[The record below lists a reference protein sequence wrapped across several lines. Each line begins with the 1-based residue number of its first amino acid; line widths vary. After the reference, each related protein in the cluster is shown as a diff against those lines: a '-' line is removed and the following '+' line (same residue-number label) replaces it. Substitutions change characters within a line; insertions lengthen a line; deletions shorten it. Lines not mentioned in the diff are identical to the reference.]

1 MIKINLLP
9 TRELK
14 RQAALRQQLYM
25 ALGIVVVAVGVM
37 GWLWWDDTQKIARLE
52 AKKETLQADR
62 DRLKKVVDEVNAFEQ
77 RESLLRS
84 RLETIQRL
92 RSNQQGPVRMLDELN
107 LGLPEQ
113 VWLEAITEKEG
124 VFQMTGYALTNFAV
138 ADLVKTLQRSQQ
150 FVGADLVSAE
160 QAAIE
165 GQAVKKFTVQFRRA
179 GQTGEPAGTPPATKG
194 KPGA

>member
-25 ALGIVVVAVGVM
+25 ALGIVVVVVGVM
-37 GWLWWDDTQKIARLE
+37 GWLWWGDTQTIARLE
-52 AKKETLQADR
+52 AEKEDLQTKR
-62 DRLKKVVDEVNAFEQ
+62 DRLKKVVDEVTAFER
-77 RESLLRS
+77 REKLLRS
-84 RLETIQRL
+84 RLEAIQRL
-92 RSNQQGPVRMLDELN
+92 RSNQQGPVRMLDELS

-113 VWLEAITEKEG
+113 VWLEALAEKEG
-124 VFQMTGYALTNFAV
+124 VFQVTGYALTNFAV

-160 QAAIE
+160 LAAIE

-179 GQTGEPAGTPPATKG
+179 GQTGEPTGTPAATKG